1 MVESGSRTDLRL
13 LTKFGAISPGPRP
26 DTVTCAACDA
36 DHPGVLDFDTD
47 RQCYFYF
54 CPEAGLVTVR
64 DADLIT
70 HRYRPEW
77 LVDWLATALHVPSPL
92 DWRALVPSRVWHLG
106 DALCGD
112 TLVTV
117 MFARRVIAQAELDQ
131 LASALRPIY
140 RADKGLV
147 VTTSLNVARQVAL
160 PGGYELLPLP
170 EIVSA
175 GPDGL
180 ALDTVRLGSWIRGMQ
195 PTTAKGAPTRVGRPS
210 PNAGILRIYNS
221 RRSRGLPVDNDSAE
235 ARAISRNGPSMRR
248 NRTRRAFQPCAGM
261 WAASPR
267 RSCPR
272 SLLNIAQKCAACF
285 EQPISRKVAGV
296 RMSSLKRTQTPE
308 SEGSK

>member
-1 MVESGSRTDLRL
+1 MGADRGAQPVNRMQTQNGNIVQLLCDLSETSDEVFRGSMVESGSRTDLRL

-235 ARAISRNGPSMRR
+235 ARAILAEWPQHAPEQDPPGFSTVRGHVGRL
-248 NRTRRAFQPCAGM
+248 AKAIV
-261 WAASPR
+261 SP
-267 RSCPR
+267 
-272 SLLNIAQKCAACF
+272 
-285 EQPISRKVAGV
+285 
-296 RMSSLKRTQTPE
+296 
-308 SEGSK
+308 